1 MTTLVS
7 QLTSRLQET
16 ETEAMEK
23 ASEIEKKLIQTTKE
37 VELLKVE
44 NSKFML
50 TFFSYRNTDCAKQ
63 SDGSRNIRANISNM
77 NPHRVT

>member
-23 ASEIEKKLIQTTKE
+23 ASELEKKLIQTTKE

-50 TFFSYRNTDCAKQ
+50 TCFSYRNTDCAKQ

>member
-23 ASEIEKKLIQTTKE
+23 ASELEKKLIQTTKE

-50 TFFSYRNTDCAKQ
+50 TCFHTETQTYQT
-63 SDGSRNIRANISNM
+63 
-77 NPHRVT
+77 